1 MKLINKVIVLLI
13 IAGAYYYGYGQ
24 ITSVQ
29 SGNWSETSTWDGGV
43 VPTATNNVIIGAG
56 QTVTVDAEA
65 SCKDISFGDDNSK
78 IAMNANL
85 NCYGDFALYS
95 TSHNAFSDW
104 TTGIK
109 FVFKGPEPT
118 QTISGF
124 SSTGFSTS
132 FNELVVDK
140 STGKVTTDGSDMR
153 LGIGNSLEIIN
164 GVFELATPD
173 DIEGRTFNSSPSSP
187 TVMIQSDGI
196 FNMLVGASHI
206 RRASNTGNNTSKIG
220 MMTVYGEAN
229 LTSTS
234 SNRVNLSGIDIE
246 NGGVITISAGWS
258 TSGPRFNPGT
268 ITIKNGGTLLNTI
281 NTNIWY
287 DNTDTPNEI
296 ALKSGGVFENTSS
309 VPTFPTFSEN
319 QGTILYSR
327 NISGSDQPIV
337 DMDYYNL
344 ETRRANSGAKKNW
357 TLSADRIITGDF
369 TNGYSAES
377 VILSD
382 VARKITIQGTLRLTS
397 GGVDNSD
404 PEVTIEMANEA
415 EISRA
420 TGTITNTVSLAGIV
434 NARYFSTSDDITTG
448 VELPSVINDL
458 TIITSEKTIK
468 LNNNL
473 EVTGDLTLSSGTF
486 DNNGASDD
494 KVLNMTDGASIRRA
508 TGTLTTA
515 PTFEGKVN
523 LEYISVVDPVTT
535 GAEVPVDPTK
545 LNDVTISSTKGVTLG
560 SDMTVNGVLN
570 ITGSNLTT
578 TNSYAVYL
586 GTSAAN
592 PSESTGKSIVGKAV
606 MNQRNIGTGGLN
618 ILGVNLAA
626 GTDDIGNVTI
636 TRITGEDGRITVG
649 ENTGIN
655 CNWDITVGT
664 QPSSGRNVTFSWLSD
679 FDNGK
684 NMEQATLWKKDGE
697 NWNRIIAATNVSGND
712 PREFAATGITT
723 FSQWTVSDDSSPL
736 PVELT
741 SFAAAVSGKSVN
753 LNWQTA
759 TEVNNYGFEVERSEK
774 RETGSEN
781 WEKVGFVAGY
791 GNSNSTK
798 EYSFSDDI
806 SQLLSLYLNPSLTL
820 PKDYTL
826 RYRLKQI
833 DNDGNYSYSNEVIV
847 ETLTATS
854 LPTEYALHQN
864 YPNPFNPVTKI
875 DYALKSD
882 ANVKVEL
889 FSVIGEKISV
899 LINENQNAGNHTF
912 EINASKMR
920 LTSGIYLVR
929 FSATELS
936 GGESYS
942 KVIKMVLNK

>member
-24 ITSVQ
+24 ISSFQ
-29 SGNWSETSTWDGGV
+29 SGNWNDNSTWVGGV
-43 VPTATNNVIIGAG
+43 VPTQNDDVIIGAG
-56 QTVTVDAEA
+56 HTVTVPNDYTAKCNNCSLVVNGTETRVA
-65 SCKDISFGDDNSK
+65 FGNDNSSLEVYGTLS
-78 IAMNANL
+78 ASTTANL
-85 NCYGDFALYS
+85 QIIDNS
-95 TSHNAFSDW
+95 SNNSKV
-104 TTGIK
+104 I
-109 FVFKGPEPT
+109 FKR
-118 QTISGF
+118 
-124 SSTGFSTS
+124 
-132 FNELVVDK
+132 
-140 STGKVTTDGSDMR
+140 TTDGELFGTWGTATTR
-153 LGIGNSLEIIN
+153 LRFEVDCPGATVNLGSGSVTAREIIVSN
-164 GVFELATPD
+164 GTLSL
-173 DIEGRTFNSSPSSP
+173 SSS
-187 TVMIQSDGI
+187 
-196 FNMLVGASHI
+196 
-206 RRASNTGNNTSKIG
+206 
-220 MMTVYGEAN
+220 AN
-229 LTSTS
+229 LRPSEGTSGSGKLTINSGGTISTTALLSRTSSSSVNFNTFSIIGTGTFSTASTS
-234 SNRVNLSGIDIE
+234 SNGAFYVNNCNFSNSSTIEFRSINQQYIPAATYGDLVLSSGTTNPEKNLVGNITVNGLFSIRGSATFNKSTYSITYGNDAILQYGASGQSTAQTTSDNEWPESNGPKHVRVWNTGGVTLHANRSIPE
-246 NGGVITISAGWS
+246 NGV
-258 TSGPRFNPGT
+258 
-268 ITIKNGGTLLNTI
+268 
-281 NTNIWY
+281 
-287 DNTDTPNEI
+287 
-296 ALKSGGVFENTSS
+296 
-309 VPTFPTFSEN
+309 
-319 QGTILYSR
+319 
-327 NISGSDQPIV
+327 
-337 DMDYYNL
+337 
-344 ETRRANSGAKKNW
+344 
-357 TLSADRIITGDF
+357 
-369 TNGYSAES
+369 
-377 VILSD
+377 
-382 VARKITIQGTLRLTS
+382 
-397 GGVDNSD
+397 
-404 PEVTIEMANEA
+404 
-415 EISRA
+415 
-420 TGTITNTVSLAGIV
+420 
-434 NARYFSTSDDITTG
+434 
-448 VELPSVINDL
+448 
-458 TIITSEKTIK
+458 
-468 LNNNL
+468 
-473 EVTGDLTLSSGTF
+473 LTLSSGTF
-486 DNNGASDD
+486 NLDG
-494 KVLNMTDGASIRRA
+494 KTLTLGDGATIRRNA
-508 TGTLTTA
+508 GEISA
-515 PTFEGKVN
+515 IPTFGTTVN
-523 LEYISVVDPVTT
+523 LEYGSTISSVTT

-545 LNDVTISSTKGVTLG
+545 LNDVTISSTQGVTLG
-560 SDMTVNGVLN
+560 SDMTVNGYLN

-592 PSESTGKSIVGKAV
+592 PSESTGKSIVGKAI

-636 TRITGEDGRITVG
+636 TRKTGEDGRIAVG

-664 QPSSGRNVTFSWLSD
+664 QPSSGRDVTFSWLSD
-679 FDNGK
+679 FDNDK

-736 PVELT
+736 PVELI
-741 SFAAAVSGKSVN
+741 SFTAAVSGKSVN

-759 TEVNNYGFEVERSEK
+759 TELNNYGFEVERSEK
-774 RETGSEN
+774 QEARNEK

-889 FSVIGEKISV
+889 YSVIGEKISV
-899 LINENQNAGNHTF
+899 LISENQNAGNHTF

-936 GGESYS
+936 GSESYS